1 MAACTTPWGAV
12 KAVAAGPGGRSMHAC
27 LPHGPRCRG
36 SERGPPPASPG
47 HWCPAAW
54 AASSV
59 FFSSLSPLAGTLASL
74 GTFAA
79 GYVARPL
86 GGVIFGHVGDR
97 FGRKRA
103 LMVTLV
109 VMALASVGIG
119 LIPSFERIGI

>member
-1 MAACTTPWGAV
+1 
-12 KAVAAGPGGRSMHAC
+12 
-27 LPHGPRCRG
+27 
-36 SERGPPPASPG
+36 
-47 HWCPAAW
+47 
-54 AASSV
+54 
-59 FFSSLSPLAGTLASL
+59 LASL

-86 GGVIFGHVGDR
+86 GGVVFGHVGDR

-103 LMVTLV
+103 LMLTLV

>member
-1 MAACTTPWGAV
+1 VSFDPVTRPHRTAPDAADPSEARRQHRRVMVSSLLGSIIEYDFLLYASASALVFGA
-12 KAVAAGPGGRSMHAC
+12 
-27 LPHGPRCRG
+27 
-36 SERGPPPASPG
+36 
-47 HWCPAAW
+47 
-54 AASSV
+54 V

>member
-1 MAACTTPWGAV
+1 M
-12 KAVAAGPGGRSMHAC
+12 
-27 LPHGPRCRG
+27 
-36 SERGPPPASPG
+36 
-47 HWCPAAW
+47 
-54 AASSV
+54 
-59 FFSSLSPLAGTLASL
+59 SPLAGTLASL

>member
-1 MAACTTPWGAV
+1 M
-12 KAVAAGPGGRSMHAC
+12 
-27 LPHGPRCRG
+27 
-36 SERGPPPASPG
+36 
-47 HWCPAAW
+47 
-54 AASSV
+54 
-59 FFSSLSPLAGTLASL
+59 ASL

-86 GGVIFGHVGDR
+86 GGVVFGHVGDR